1 MIRRACYR
9 FVTHDGGRRGVTPM
23 RPDEGSPRARA
34 ASVPNGDSRIVRLG
48 GPAGARSYPGIKGS
62 NRREPLLVPLLATAL
77 ASPIAANGDLGIC
90 HRYVHHPTRGT
101 CGESF
106 DVECLFHLIHPNHPA
121 GTLSPSQDPALFNVR
136 EHAAPRCSQEN
147 SVGVTTASRRAG
159 TRPGQPRRRAIA
171 GASRSARWRSGD
183 PTRLPTRV
191 ATGKARSEQGV
202 KTWRPFHDS
211 KVVHPVLQQIGCHR
225 EVTARTVDDARADAA
240 MEPTGGDTACVHQER
255 VSLDGNRD
263 RTAG

>member
-48 GPAGARSYPGIKGS
+48 GPAGARGYPGIEGS

-136 EHAAPRCSQEN
+136 EHAAARCSHVN
-147 SVGVTTASRRAG
+147 
-159 TRPGQPRRRAIA
+159 
-171 GASRSARWRSGD
+171 SARCDYFLRESRNSTRATPAPSNSGSVQISAVAIRRSD
-183 PTRLPTRV
+183 TTSH
-191 ATGKARSEQGV
+191 ARCHGEGALGAG
-202 KTWRPFHDS
+202 S
-211 KVVHPVLQQIGCHR
+211 K
-225 EVTARTVDDARADAA
+225 DMAA
-240 MEPTGGDTACVHQER
+240 L
-255 VSLDGNRD
+255 S
-263 RTAG
+263 